1 LHHQSTVGGLILRV
15 SQGDIRFRVRAI
27 AGTHVVLMAMDMNA
41 DTRKGLRGFAIKRGV
56 SGQPQTFL
64 RGIKF
69 FEELVP
75 HHDPKQDF
83 SSRDQP
89 FQTFLWSDYHASPGT
104 SYDFTIIALYGDIR
118 AFEERHTLAFS
129 IKTEP
134 EFDQGHGVFFNRG
147 TIASHAFETTFN
159 NKPLTDEMTENV
171 SDDGKLLDPE
181 TAWLSRGLAEACL
194 KYINDTKQGE
204 GLRVCAYEFTYL
216 PVLRALKRAIDRGV
230 DVQIVYHDTKKE
242 KDPNRAAIAKA
253 RLPKSVTHVRTRTQ
267 IPHNKFMVKL
277 VGGTPMQVWTGSTNF
292 TDTGFFGQTNVGH
305 QVADAKLAKTYLDYW
320 TELAK
325 DPVHSKALKNAID
338 LTPNPPNAIA
348 KSSIAA
354 FFSPRKAD
362 NMLDWYGQRIDD
374 TASLAMMTIP
384 FNVAMTI
391 LAALGQKRDAMRF
404 VILEDIPAP
413 EVNDAEKRNR
423 GKLAFSNGAILGKSF
438 IRFKRG
444 VGGAKVAPIPN
455 SGLDQWFVDEELAR
469 PTNKGHVFFVHA
481 KVLLIDP
488 LSDDPLVCSGSANF
502 SKNSLT
508 ANDENMLLIRG
519 NTRAADIYMTELD
532 RIFRHFRARDIIN
545 ATADQHKNV
554 LLLDTTD
561 GWIEPNFND
570 GTFKNNRRLLFFPL
584 TNGNK
589 PWSVLAATDA
599 DPFKDEDARA
609 AKVRA
614 DRSAKAKARKTTAA
628 KKAKKAKT
636 AKKAKSA
643 KKAKKASRKRR
654 TPSKSKAKS
663 KTTHKRSKKR

>member
-1 LHHQSTVGGLILRV
+1 LRV
-15 SQGDIRFRVRAI
+15 SQGDTRFRVRAI
-27 AGTHVVLMAMDMNA
+27 AGTHVVLTAMDMDA

-75 HHDPKQDF
+75 DHDPKQDF

-104 SYDFTIIALYGDIR
+104 CYDFTIIALYGDIH
-118 AFEERHTLAFS
+118 AFEERHTLTFS
-129 IKTEP
+129 IETEP
-134 EFDQGHGVFFNRG
+134 EFDQGQGVFFNRG

-216 PVLRALKRAIDRGV
+216 PILRALKRAIDRGV
-230 DVQIVYHDTKKE
+230 DVEIVYHDTKKDD
-242 KDPNRAAIAKA
+242 DPNRAAIAKA
-253 RLPKSVTHVRTRTQ
+253 RLPKSVTRVRTRTQ
-267 IPHNKFMVKL
+267 IPHNKFIVKL
-277 VGGTPMQVWTGSTNF
+277 AGGTPVQVWTGSTNF

-320 TELAK
+320 TELAQ
-325 DPVHSKALKNAID
+325 DPVHSKALKSAID
-338 LTPNPPNAIA
+338 LTPNPPNAIP

-374 TASLAMMTIP
+374 TAGLAMMTIP
-384 FNVAMTI
+384 FNVATTI

-404 VILEDIPAP
+404 VILEDVPTP

-438 IRFKRG
+438 IKFKRG

-455 SGLDQWFVDEELAR
+455 SGLDQWFVDEELSVDA
-469 PTNKGHVFFVHA
+469 
-481 KVLLIDP
+481 LLKLRDDIGTA
-488 LSDDPLVCSGSANF
+488 LSSSKDRSISQGF
-502 SKNSLT
+502 SKEIQEATQSQPLINSPLQ
-508 ANDENMLLIRG
+508 RHHP
-519 NTRAADIYMTELD
+519 TR
-532 RIFRHFRARDIIN
+532 R
-545 ATADQHKNV
+545 
-554 LLLDTTD
+554 
-561 GWIEPNFND
+561 
-570 GTFKNNRRLLFFPL
+570 PL
-584 TNGNK
+584 
-589 PWSVLAATDA
+589 PV
-599 DPFKDEDARA
+599 
-609 AKVRA
+609 
-614 DRSAKAKARKTTAA
+614 RSARL
-628 KKAKKAKT
+628 
-636 AKKAKSA
+636 
-643 KKAKKASRKRR
+643 SRDRR
-654 TPSKSKAKS
+654 SLAC
-663 KTTHKRSKKR
+663 

>member
-1 LHHQSTVGGLILRV
+1 LRV
-15 SQGDIRFRVRAI
+15 SQGDTQFRVRAI
-27 AGTHVVLMAMDMNA
+27 AGTHVVLMAMDMDA
-41 DTRKGLRGFAIKRGV
+41 DTRQGLRGFAIKRGV

-69 FEELVP
+69 FEDLVP
-75 HHDPKQDF
+75 DHDPKQDF

-104 SYDFTIIALYGDIR
+104 SYDFTIIALYGDIH
-118 AFEERHTLAFS
+118 AFEERHTLTFS

-194 KYINDTKQGE
+194 KYINDTKRGE

-230 DVQIVYHDTKKE
+230 DVQIVYHDTKKDD
-242 KDPNRAAIAKA
+242 DPNRAAIAKA
-253 RLPKSVTHVRTRTQ
+253 RLPKSATHVRTRTK
-267 IPHNKFMVKL
+267 IPHNKFIVKL
-277 VGGTPMQVWTGSTNF
+277 AGGAPVQVWTGSTNF

-305 QVADAKLAKTYLDYW
+305 QVADAKIAQTYLDYW
-320 TELAK
+320 TELVE

-348 KSSIAA
+348 KSSTTA

-362 NMLDWYGQRIDD
+362 NMLDWYGQRIGD
-374 TASLAMMTIP
+374 TASLGMMTIP
-384 FNVAMTI
+384 FNVATTI

-404 VILEDIPAP
+404 VILEDIPTP

-438 IRFKRG
+438 IKFKRG

-519 NTRAADIYMTELD
+519 NTRVADIYMTELD

-561 GWIEPNFND
+561 GWIEPNFKD
-570 GTFKNNRRLLFFPL
+570 GTFKNNRRLLFFPV
-584 TNGNK
+584 TNDTK
-589 PWSVLAATDA
+589 PWSVIAAADA

-609 AKVRA
+609 SKVRA
-614 DRSAKAKARKTTAA
+614 DKSARAKARKATAV
-628 KKAKKAKT
+628 KKAKSAKR
-636 AKKAKSA
+636 AKSA
-643 KKAKKASRKRR
+643 KKAKQAKKTPRPRTGKTAARKKRR
-654 TPSKSKAKS
+654 APSKSKAKTKTAHKKS
-663 KTTHKRSKKR
+663 KTR